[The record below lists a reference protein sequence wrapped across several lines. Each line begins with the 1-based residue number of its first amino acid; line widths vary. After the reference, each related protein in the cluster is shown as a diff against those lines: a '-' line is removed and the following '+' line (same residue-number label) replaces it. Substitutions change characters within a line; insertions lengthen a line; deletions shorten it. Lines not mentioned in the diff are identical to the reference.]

1 MAASRRATDSL
12 PVLPSD
18 QAERNPLDA
27 TIPLDTIFDPQQSS
41 NDLFLDP
48 FDAFGGFGSSLN
60 DLVESLA
67 EPSPDILDTISE
79 TTEAPILAKSK
90 RQRNGGR
97 ADVLSACWTSPLC
110 PNNTKE
116 GTPPNPSTCGGGC
129 APFLFDTKTEDSP
142 QTDVS
147 SLNESAIV
155 LPRSS
160 RPNLKRSESASDA
173 EISRSFAI
181 SSSESPNTV
190 ISADDREDSEY
201 RRPISKLK
209 AKVGRQPHTAV
220 ERKYRDSINNQ
231 LECLRKVVPF
241 LQRSPDDADIED
253 LPAPPSKPSK
263 AMILASATAHIKHVE
278 KEKKRLS
285 EENLA
290 LRAKIKSLQALVKC
304 DDCSLMRYV
313 MDMKIRAPS

>member
-1 MAASRRATDSL
+1 MAASEPGRNSIPA
-12 PVLPSD
+12 LPSD
-18 QAERNPLDA
+18 RAERDSLDNTNPLN
-27 TIPLDTIFDPQQSS
+27 TLFDPQQSP

-67 EPSPDILDTISE
+67 EPSPDILETISE
-79 TTEAPILAKSK
+79 TTEVPVPTKSK
-90 RQRNGGR
+90 RHRNDGR
-97 ADVLSACWTSPLC
+97 ADALSACWTSPLC
-110 PNNTKE
+110 PNNNKE

-142 QTDVS
+142 QTDIS
-147 SLNESAIV
+147 SLNEPV
-155 LPRSS
+155 NTLPRTS
-160 RPNLKRSESASDA
+160 RPMLKRIESASDA
-173 EISRSFAI
+173 ELGRSFAI
-181 SSSESPNTV
+181 SSSGSPNTV
-190 ISADDREDSEY
+190 TSAEDKEDAEY
-201 RRPISKLK
+201 RRPTPKSK

-231 LECLRKVVPF
+231 LECLRKVVPS
-241 LQRSPDDADIED
+241 LQHSPDDADIED

-285 EENLA
+285 DENLA

-304 DDCSLMRYV
+304 DDCSLMHYV